1 MIKEK
6 KAFINAV
13 RQHPEVRQAAE
24 GYINALNKH
33 ISGLEMEIF
42 HRDIRIAELLNDI
55 SLHVDVLQS
64 YGVDLGRIGSL
75 PIYSLLSQVQSGETG
90 TYTIPEKLRKHD
102 RRKRA

>member
-6 KAFINAV
+6 KAFINAI
-13 RQHPEVRQAAE
+13 RKHPEIREAAE
-24 GYINALNKH
+24 AYIQTINKH
-33 ISGLEMEIF
+33 ISGLEMEIL
-42 HRDIRIAELLNDI
+42 HRDVRIAELLSDI

-75 PIYSLLSQVQSGETG
+75 PIYSLLSQIQSGENG

-102 RRKRA
+102 RRRRA